1 MRQWI
6 VNKLTSHRA
15 QGGAHLLAR
24 SACDEDGEV
33 HNNTSCRRV
42 LYVAPDQYKTKG
54 VLPHSRQLLGHVR
67 CNVIDAAWRQER
79 ILHVGAARDRLLIAA
94 ELMELKKEYKDGTL
108 REISLEDIE
117 EFVGGG

>member
-1 MRQWI
+1 M
-6 VNKLTSHRA
+6 
-15 QGGAHLLAR
+15 
-24 SACDEDGEV
+24 
-33 HNNTSCRRV
+33 NTKQKAS
-42 LYVAPDQYKTKG
+42 
-54 VLPHSRQLLGHVR
+54 PHSRQLLGHVR

>member
-1 MRQWI
+1 M
-6 VNKLTSHRA
+6 
-15 QGGAHLLAR
+15 
-24 SACDEDGEV
+24 
-33 HNNTSCRRV
+33 
-42 LYVAPDQYKTKG
+42 LYVAPDQCKTKG
-54 VLPHSRQLLGHVR
+54 VLPHSLQLLGHVR
-67 CNVIDAAWRQER
+67 CNVFDAVWQQER